1 MEEVYL
7 RYLRYVFVF
16 DPYNQ
21 ALLLNAVIYDALIC
35 QTRNRGPGD
44 HLLLFYRSILM
55 VDTLGLGFTVY
66 FYRLKVVGLVD
77 TVYQSIFGLNAN
89 LMVWWFLIW
98 HIPDKTLPK
107 QGFKDIIQI
116 S

>member
-1 MEEVYL
+1 MT
-7 RYLRYVFVF
+7 
-16 DPYNQ
+16 
-21 ALLLNAVIYDALIC
+21 IC
-35 QTRNRGPGD
+35 LKSILPEF
-44 HLLLFYRSILM
+44 FYRSILM